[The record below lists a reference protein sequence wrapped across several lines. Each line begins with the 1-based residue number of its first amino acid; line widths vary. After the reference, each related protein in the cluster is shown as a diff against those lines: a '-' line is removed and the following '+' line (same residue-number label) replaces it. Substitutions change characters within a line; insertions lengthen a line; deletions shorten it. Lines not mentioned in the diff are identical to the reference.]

1 MVILPSYLIFLLRID
16 RQKDAIAEGSLEP
29 FDRAILIAATARASA
44 DTNGADHLAVN
55 NNGNTARV
63 REESE
68 LHQLSGLSARIIA
81 QLRRADGRRLAR
93 LQRRLGL

>member
-29 FDRAILIAATARASA
+29 FDRAILIAATTRASA
-44 DTNGADHLAVN
+44 DTDGANHLAVN
-55 NNGNTARV
+55 NNGNTAGV

-68 LHQLSGLSARIIA
+68 LHQLPGLSAERI
-81 QLRRADGRRLAR
+81 LCL
-93 LQRRLGL
+93 